1 MERYIDTN
9 AVVEKFKEINDYDG
23 ILLAQH
29 MIDNYFYNDSIIHRI
44 IKNLSENKR
53 KYTYKIYDHIIKNYP
68 NENYFNLSDY
78 AVKNDDDVGRF
89 IHLCAINN
97 NLRMMEYLLNEE
109 EIFVDILTTYKET
122 PLKIVCEFYSDNN
135 QRTSNEMIKLLL
147 KYGANVN
154 KFNSKGICILDYLL
168 KNINKI
174 GRTEEFKEAIKLL
187 IEPMENKD
195 IGLIKLCYRRIQS
208 KDTSNEIKDL
218 IKYIKNID
226 L

>member
-1 MERYIDTN
+1 MERYIDTD

-23 ILLAQH
+23 ILLEQY

-53 KYTYKIYDHIIKNYP
+53 KYTYKIYDHIIKNHPY
-68 NENYFNLSDY
+68 ENYFNMSFSTY
-78 AVKNDDDVGRF
+78 KDVDNMCRF

-97 NLRMMEYLLNEE
+97 NLRMMEYLLNEG
-109 EIFVDILTTYKET
+109 EIFVDILTTYNET
-122 PLKIVCEFYSDNN
+122 PLKFVCEFYSDNN
-135 QRTSNEMIKLLL
+135 QKTSNEMIKLLL
-147 KYGANVN
+147 KYGANIN
-154 KFNSKGICILDYLL
+154 KFNSKGKCILDYLL

-174 GRTEEFKEAIKLL
+174 GISNEFKEAIKLL
-187 IEPMENKD
+187 IEPMEDKQ

-208 KDTSNEIKDL
+208 NDTSNEIKDL
-218 IKYIKNID
+218 IKSIKNID